1 MTIKIFKD
9 RVNLRLIVFI
19 VGVATFLIMVF
30 VAFGCS
36 PVSEEPIN
44 KDEGNEQEET
54 TGTDEENSASVED
67 MDSEG
72 GEAEILFEEV
82 ELAGQVFK
90 LELALDDEQRA
101 LGLMWREYLAED
113 EGMLFV
119 FPDREPYPSELGFWM
134 KNCLIPIDVIF
145 IDRDGFVT
153 AIHEMQPPEPGTPD
167 EELPGYYSDGP
178 AQFAIEIRG
187 GLATE
192 LGLQAGDYIEFR
204 RDYLVQLA
212 R

>member
-1 MTIKIFKD
+1 MEKRSLNSTK
-9 RVNLRLIVFI
+9 LITACFI
-19 VGVATFLIMVF
+19 LVLLAATFLV
-30 VAFGCS
+30 FGCS
-36 PVSEEPIN
+36 PAVEDPVDA
-44 KDEGNEQEET
+44 DELEEQEESGLNGET
-54 TGTDEENSASVED
+54 DVVDENTG
-67 MDSEG
+67 SEG
-72 GEAEILFEEV
+72 GEEEILFEEV
-82 ELAGQVFK
+82 ELAGQVFN
-90 LELALDDEQRA
+90 LELALTDDERA
-101 LGLMWREYLAED
+101 LGLMWREHLADD

-119 FPDREPYPSELGFWM
+119 FPDREPYPRELGFWM

-145 IDRDGFVT
+145 IDREGFVT

-167 EELPGYYSDGP
+167 SDLPGYHSNGP